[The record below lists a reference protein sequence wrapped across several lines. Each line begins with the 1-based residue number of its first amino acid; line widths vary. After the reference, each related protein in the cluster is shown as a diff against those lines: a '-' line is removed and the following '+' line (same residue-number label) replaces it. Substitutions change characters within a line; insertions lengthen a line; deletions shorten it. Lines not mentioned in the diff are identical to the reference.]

1 MKTRMTR
8 QIKINPPKI
17 DKQELMHKKILI
29 RILLQIACG
38 KAELNVAKILRKV
51 NYLAKHL
58 EDASDN
64 HFIKA
69 TRQLYREIGLL

>member
-1 MKTRMTR
+1 MKKRMTKT
-8 QIKINPPKI
+8 IKIKL
-17 DKQELMHKKILI
+17 DKEELMHKKILI

>member
-1 MKTRMTR
+1 M
-8 QIKINPPKI
+8 
-17 DKQELMHKKILI
+17 
-29 RILLQIACG
+29 QIACG

-58 EDASDN
+58 EDASNN

>member
-1 MKTRMTR
+1 MTR
-8 QIKINPPKI
+8 QIKINLPKI
-17 DKQELMHKKILI
+17 DKQEFMHKKILM
-29 RILLQIACG
+29 RILLQITCG
-38 KAELNVAKILRKV
+38 KAELSVAKILRKTDI
-51 NYLAKHL
+51 LAKYL

>member
-1 MKTRMTR
+1 MTKT
-8 QIKINPPKI
+8 IKLNRE
-17 DKQELMHKKILI
+17 ELMHKKILLM
-29 RILLQIACG
+29 ILLQIACG

-51 NYLAKHL
+51 NYLAKYL